1 MQKIVCLLRLTD
13 EEKEQFRAA
22 AGENEIIFTKNSRY
36 ENVMPVDEDLVKDA
50 DVIMG
55 WIPAA
60 LLPAA
65 KNLKW
70 MQAQSSGVDHYMK
83 PGLLKEGA
91 MLSSATGAYGLS
103 VAEHMF
109 AMMLGIMKN
118 LPAYRDLQHKHQ
130 WDDLGPVKSPKGE
143 NILILGTGDLGST
156 FAGYC
161 KAFGAHTVGV
171 RRDPSKPAAGIDEM
185 HGMEELDQ
193 LIPKADVVCCLLP
206 HVDELVHFF
215 DYDRLKSMKADAIFL
230 NAGRGAICDNEALA
244 RVLSEGHLWGA
255 AIDTPEQE
263 PMPEDAP
270 LWAEDKAFV
279 TPHIAG
285 GDHLDDT
292 LRKVAA
298 ICLDNLKRYL
308 AGEPIRN
315 RKV

>member
-1 MQKIVCLLRLTD
+1 MQKIVCMLRLTD
-13 EEKEQFRAA
+13 AEKAEYVKA
-22 AGENEIIFTKNSRY
+22 AGENEIIFTKNSKY
-36 ENVMPVDEDLVKDA
+36 ENIMPVDEALVCDA

-55 WIPAA
+55 WIPPA

-70 MQAQSSGVDHYMK
+70 LQAQSSGVDNYMA

-91 MLSSATGAYGLS
+91 MLTSATGAYGLS
-103 VAEHMF
+103 VAEHTF

-118 LPAYRDLQHKHQ
+118 LPAYRDLQTAHK
-130 WDDLGPVKSPKGE
+130 WEDVGPVKTPRGATV
-143 NILILGTGDLGST
+143 LILGTGDLGST
-156 FAGYC
+156 FAGFC

-185 HGMEELDQ
+185 HAMEELDR
-193 LIPKADVVCCLLP
+193 LIPEADVVCSLLP
-206 HVDELVHFF
+206 HLEEYVHFF
-215 DYDRLKSMKADAIFL
+215 NYDRLKSMKKDAIFL
-230 NAGRGAICDNEALA
+230 NAGRGSICDNEALD
-244 RVLSEGHLWGA
+244 RVLKEGHLWGA
-255 AIDTPEQE
+255 GIDTPEQE
-263 PMPEDAP
+263 PMPEDAV
-270 LWAEDKAFV
+270 LWGQKRAFV

-298 ICLDNLKRYL
+298 IGLENLKHYL
-308 AGEPIRN
+308 AGEPLRN